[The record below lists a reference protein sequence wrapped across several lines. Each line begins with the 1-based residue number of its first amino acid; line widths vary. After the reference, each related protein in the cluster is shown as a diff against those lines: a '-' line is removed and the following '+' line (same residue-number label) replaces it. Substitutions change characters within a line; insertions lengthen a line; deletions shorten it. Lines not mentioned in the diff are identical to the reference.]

1 MKTLLMLLFVT
12 IAIIVLIVAFAC
24 AFVYVFNFVEELNV
38 VRSIERAAV
47 RRARKIKEKRK

>member
-24 AFVYVFNFVEELNV
+24 AIVYVFNFVEELNLV
-38 VRSIERAAV
+38 GLIEDSAIKK
-47 RRARKIKEKRK
+47 ARKIKEKRK

>member
-24 AFVYVFNFVEELNV
+24 AFVYVFNFVEELNLEGL
-38 VRSIERAAV
+38 IEASARKK
-47 RRARKIKEKRK
+47 ARKIKEKRK

>member
-24 AFVYVFNFVEELNV
+24 AIVYVFNFVEELNLEGL
-38 VRSIERAAV
+38 IEASARKK
-47 RRARKIKEKRK
+47 ARKIKEKRK